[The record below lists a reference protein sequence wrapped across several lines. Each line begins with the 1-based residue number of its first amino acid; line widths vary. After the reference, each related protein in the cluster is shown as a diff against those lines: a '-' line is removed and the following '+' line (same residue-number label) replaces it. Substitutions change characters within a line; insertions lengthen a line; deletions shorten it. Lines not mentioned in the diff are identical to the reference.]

1 MTDKRRY
8 SRCAIRTI
16 LNRLA
21 LSGHAIA
28 VPALLIGGYPQV
40 RDKFSPHELAM
51 QMAKTESE

>member
-1 MTDKRRY
+1 MTKKDGTRAVQ
-8 SRCAIRTI
+8 SEQSF
-16 LNRLA
+16 NRLA

-40 RDKFSPHELAM
+40 RDKFSPRELAM